1 MADVVKE
8 NKGRGR
14 GKGSAGGAE
23 AGRGR
28 GKGKGRPRK
37 KSKPDKYAALTLIRR
52 FDPDTFPLSTKLQQ
66 GPSGGRCEGP
76 ATFPCCNRQQRPAE
90 GPHRSLEARRFED
103 GRGGRGGVGRWSS
116 GSRKRSVGGLRHQT
130 GAGHVHPGR

>member
-37 KSKPDKYAALTLIRR
+37 KSKPDKYAALTLTRR
-52 FDPDTFPLSTKLQQ
+52 FDPDTFPLSTKLQ
-66 GPSGGRCEGP
+66 
-76 ATFPCCNRQQRPAE
+76 
-90 GPHRSLEARRFED
+90 
-103 GRGGRGGVGRWSS
+103 
-116 GSRKRSVGGLRHQT
+116 
-130 GAGHVHPGR
+130 